1 MSKSSIGAVD
11 WLSILFF
18 IFLLGFGWLNI
29 YSSTYDPNV
38 VSSFF
43 DISRFHG
50 KQTLWIALCFA
61 LIIVIMATDAKFFE
75 RFSSIIYIACILL
88 LLGLFPL
95 GKTISGATSWYAVGS
110 FTIQPSEFAK
120 IGTAL
125 AIAKFISD
133 IQTDLKSYKSL
144 GYICLIIALPALL
157 ILAQPDAGSAMV
169 FAAFLFPLHREGLTG
184 YILFILFTIAS
195 LFIITLLF
203 GVNWVVLGLFILA
216 IAIYYFLR
224 KQRGIILF
232 LIGGFIMTAGYC
244 YSVDFVFRNVFKQH
258 HRDRF
263 NIVLGKTKDIRGIGY
278 NTNQSEI
285 AIGNGRWLGKG
296 WTEGSQT
303 QGNFVPEQ
311 HTDYIFSAAGE
322 EWGFVGSLLF
332 VIAFLGLCLRVL
344 HLAERQKSQFARVY
358 GYGVASILFCHF
370 IINIGMVIGIF
381 PTVGIPLP
389 FLSYG
394 GSSLWAFTMLLFIF
408 LKMDADRNK
417 R

>member
-1 MSKSSIGAVD
+1 MSKSSIGAID

-18 IFLLGFGWLNI
+18 LFLLAFGWVNI
-29 YSSTYDPNV
+29 YSTTYNPDTPA
-38 VSSFF
+38 FF
-43 DISRFHG
+43 DLAQYSG
-50 KQTLWIALCFA
+50 KQFLWIGASLA
-61 LIIVIMATDAKFFE
+61 LIIVIISTDTRFFE
-75 RFSSIIYIACILL
+75 RFSSIIYLASLL
-88 LLGLFPL
+88 LLVGLFPF
-95 GKTISGATSWYAVGS
+95 GKTISGATSWYSIGS
-110 FTIQPSEFAK
+110 FTLQPSEFAK

-125 AIAKFISD
+125 ALSKYISD
-133 IQTDLKSYKSL
+133 IQTDLKNLKSL
-144 GYICLIIALPALL
+144 GYIALIIAIPALL
-157 ILAQPDAGSAMV
+157 ILAQPDAGSAMI

-195 LFIITLLF
+195 LFILTLLF
-203 GVNWVVLGLFILA
+203 GVNWVVGSLFILG
-216 IAIYYFLR
+216 IIIYYFLK
-224 KQRGIILF
+224 KQRGILLF
-232 LIGGFIMTAGYC
+232 LLGGFAAMSAYC
-244 YSVDFVFRNVFKQH
+244 YSVDFVFHNVFKQH

-263 NIVLGKTKDIRGIGY
+263 NIVLGKTKDTRGIGY

-285 AIGNGRWLGKG
+285 AIGNGRWFGKG

-322 EWGFVGSLLF
+322 EWGFIGSLAF
-332 VIAFLGLCLRVL
+332 IIAFLGLCLRVL
-344 HLAERQKSQFARVY
+344 HLAERQKSQFSRVY
-358 GYGVASILFCHF
+358 GYGVVSILFFHF
-370 IINIGMVIGIF
+370 LINIGMVIGLL

-394 GSSLWAFTMLLFIF
+394 GSSLWAFTILLFVF